1 MKLQTK
7 SVVSFNVF
15 IILVCI
21 IMGILGY
28 RSADNGFGVSL
39 QRKAGSNVKSAVE
52 ILQYRYP
59 GDWNVEAGV
68 LYKGDTKI
76 NGNDEIV
83 DFLGDMCDGHV
94 TIFHNDT
101 RIATTVKKADGQR
114 SVGTQASAKII
125 DIVLKKGQSY
135 TGLAEVLGEDYQS
148 AYEPIKDSSGN
159 IIGMLFVGLPAS
171 SLSDIQNDFIVSII
185 ITVAIIIVILGFG
198 FWKII
203 GREMQKLSNVS
214 KSVEQ
219 IAEGNLCIDDLP
231 ITANDEIGSLSHSVN
246 QMKQKL
252 RKLLKDVSNAS
263 ELVAASSE
271 ELTANAQQ
279 TSESIHKVAENTS
292 DMTEGAAKQAETIN
306 NLQNIIDD
314 MRVKMHELH
323 GSAKTMD
330 DVAKVSHQ
338 RALEGHEKVAH
349 AVEQIKSISEQVN
362 TSAKVVG
369 NLGKRSKEIGTIVDT
384 ISEIAEQ
391 TNLLALN
398 AAIEA
403 ARAGAQ
409 GRGFAVV
416 ADEVRKLAEQSS
428 SAAKNISEL
437 INTIRDET
445 ESAVTSIELGNDGVR
460 EGSESVKATGEAFTI
475 IENQVDMLNKNIQQS
490 IDYIESVNTASHDIL
505 NAMEIVQSIS
515 QKSTEEAQNVSAA
528 TQEQAATMHEM
539 SDASSRLAE
548 LAQKLQ
554 NEVLK
559 FKI

>member
-7 SVVSFNVF
+7 SVVAFNVF

-76 NGNDEIV
+76 SGNDEIV

-198 FWKII
+198 SWKII
-203 GREMQKLSNVS
+203 GREMQKLADVSN
-214 KSVEQ
+214 SVEQ
-219 IAEGNLCIDDLP
+219 IAEGNLRIDDLP

-292 DMTEGAAKQAETIN
+292 EMTEGAAKQAKTIN

-314 MRVKMHELH
+314 MRLSKNN
-323 GSAKTMD
+323 G
-330 DVAKVSHQ
+330 
-338 RALEGHEKVAH
+338 RRC
-349 AVEQIKSISEQVN
+349 KSKSP
-362 TSAKVVG
+362 
-369 NLGKRSKEIGTIVDT
+369 
-384 ISEIAEQ
+384 
-391 TNLLALN
+391 
-398 AAIEA
+398 
-403 ARAGAQ
+403 
-409 GRGFAVV
+409 
-416 ADEVRKLAEQSS
+416 
-428 SAAKNISEL
+428 
-437 INTIRDET
+437 
-445 ESAVTSIELGNDGVR
+445 
-460 EGSESVKATGEAFTI
+460 
-475 IENQVDMLNKNIQQS
+475 
-490 IDYIESVNTASHDIL
+490 AS
-505 NAMEIVQSIS
+505 
-515 QKSTEEAQNVSAA
+515 T
-528 TQEQAATMHEM
+528 
-539 SDASSRLAE
+539 
-548 LAQKLQ
+548 
-554 NEVLK
+554 
-559 FKI
+559 